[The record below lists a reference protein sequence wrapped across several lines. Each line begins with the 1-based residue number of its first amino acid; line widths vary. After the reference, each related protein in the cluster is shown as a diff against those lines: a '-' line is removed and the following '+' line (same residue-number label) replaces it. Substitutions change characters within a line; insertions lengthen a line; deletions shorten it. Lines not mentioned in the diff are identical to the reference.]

1 MITYKGKKVSA
12 KVYAKHQISDYLM
25 KLFDNP
31 ELCMEDNF
39 GDFTIKEQEEVLRHV
54 SLFEDRIHKLLG
66 VKFKEIT
73 SSTNFTKS
81 I

>member
-25 KLFDNP
+25 KLFDDPN
-31 ELCMEDNF
+31 LHMEDNF
-39 GDFTIKEQEEVLRHV
+39 LNFTSKEQEEVLRHV
-54 SLFEDRIHKLLG
+54 SLYEDRIHKLIG
-66 VKFKEIT
+66 VKFKEII

>member
-25 KLFDNP
+25 RLFDDPN
-31 ELCMEDNF
+31 LHMEDNF
-39 GDFTIKEQEEVLRHV
+39 LNFTSKEQEEVLRHV
-54 SLFEDRIHKLLG
+54 SLYEDRIHKLIG
-66 VKFKEIT
+66 VKFKEII

>member
-25 KLFDNP
+25 RLFDDPN
-31 ELCMEDNF
+31 LHMEDNF
-39 GDFTIKEQEEVLRHV
+39 LNFTQKEQEEVLRHV
-54 SLFEDRIHKLLG
+54 SLYEDRIHKLIG
-66 VKFKEIT
+66 VKFKEII

>member
-1 MITYKGKKVSA
+1 MITYKEKKVSA

-25 KLFDNP
+25 RLFDDPN
-31 ELCMEDNF
+31 LHMEDNF
-39 GDFTIKEQEEVLRHV
+39 LNFTSKEQEELLRHV
-54 SLFEDRIHKLLG
+54 SLFEDSIHKLLG